1 MVEIP
6 LWWLV
11 LTGIVAALSIVGV
24 IFAIALI
31 TVLMKAVREMQPRVA
46 SLMTRVEVVA
56 NKVESIGTQAESIAD
71 SAKGIAFAAE
81 STVDRVATKTRNA
94 LDGTGSRFNTFASLA
109 IDLLLRIL
117 ERRSAAKSRL
127 DGAPKTLRETVNY

>member
-6 LWWLV
+6 MWWLV

-31 TVLMKAVREMQPRVA
+31 VVLMKAVREMQPRVA

-81 STVDRVATKTRNA
+81 STVDRVAKKTRSA
-94 LDGTGSRFNTFASLA
+94 LDGTGSRFNTFASLG
-109 IDLLLRIL
+109 IDLLLRLL
-117 ERRSAAKSRL
+117 ERRSASKSRL
-127 DGAPKTLRETVNY
+127 DGAPNTLRGTVNY